1 LARRPVLSVAGLLL
15 GTVWEKRSTTWMIFD
30 LQKRVHQPQ
39 QSIKAL
45 PANTNA
51 PPTRPKKSG

>member
-1 LARRPVLSVAGLLL
+1 LARQAVLSVARLLL
-15 GTVWEKRSTTWMIFD
+15 GTVWKKRSTTWMIFD

-39 QSIKAL
+39 ESIKAL
-45 PANTNA
+45 PANTNL